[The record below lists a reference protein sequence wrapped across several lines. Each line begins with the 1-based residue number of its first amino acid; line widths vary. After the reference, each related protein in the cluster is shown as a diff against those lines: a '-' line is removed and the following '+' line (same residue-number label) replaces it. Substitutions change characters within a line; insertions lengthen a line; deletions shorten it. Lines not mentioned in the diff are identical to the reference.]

1 MGTLVCLTL
10 SFVCLLCV
18 KTDKNFN
25 LNIQCWNTSLQTLAF
40 WALWVEANFFISSQP
55 ELCCSGSLVSTK
67 GQKLCLGFHFPLQS
81 IVQGDCWLLTSSCCS
96 VDLGFSSM
104 QSSQSSCCLADPHPI
119 QRAFLITPLL
129 TVQLGGEIRDR
140 LANPGEGGENR
151 RGTAEVLVIKHWPV
165 TLSSTQKTNRENEAK
180 DETSATFIELEE
192 FVSPK
197 CKRKAFEMQA
207 KLEFTKLAWL
217 LQTPVLTSVVR
228 PFFSLGTASRR
239 EDYIFS
245 KRTLPP
251 LLSALNTTLN
261 SLEASARFW
270 RKLQLFPEAVS
281 TKVSGMMC
289 NDKQPHKIQSPCLNK
304 GKCGTTS
311 RQKPHSHRR
320 MVLVPCTQLNLYLEG
335 PEVHLLGCALDRLV
349 SQHVLMS
356 ANTASVQC
364 CTASLDMVPSP
375 HI

>member
-81 IVQGDCWLLTSSCCS
+81 IVRGDCWLLTSSCCS

-119 QRAFLITPLL
+119 QRAFLFTPLL

-228 PFFSLGTASRR
+228 PFFSQETASRR

-270 RKLQLFPEAVS
+270 RKL
-281 TKVSGMMC
+281 
-289 NDKQPHKIQSPCLNK
+289 
-304 GKCGTTS
+304 
-311 RQKPHSHRR
+311 
-320 MVLVPCTQLNLYLEG
+320 
-335 PEVHLLGCALDRLV
+335 
-349 SQHVLMS
+349 
-356 ANTASVQC
+356 
-364 CTASLDMVPSP
+364 
-375 HI
+375 